1 MLVNTGEGRSYSGQ
15 EIMRLMKEA
24 GFAPLEVKALPP
36 PAYTSLVIGEK
47 R

>member
-1 MLVNTGEGRSYSGQ
+1 
-15 EIMRLMKEA
+15 MRLMKEA